1 MPMIEIL
8 PNEDFWRGSYNVPS
22 VVDSKAYLYINNE
35 IFVEE
40 WGQFIKKKKEDP
52 NFLKSKWLM
61 EKSNSTW
68 EEKINS
74 LSNSEKIK
82 ACLEFK
88 KTADF
93 NRKKGKSW
101 RRLVEEFDKVRNLI
115 TCYNDKFYVYII
127 QTSFADVISVYLL
140 DENEIA
146 KISNALYFKLYKRI
160 RVSMRK
166 SLLMDF
172 EQTDEIE

>member
-1 MPMIEIL
+1 M
-8 PNEDFWRGSYNVPS
+8 
-22 VVDSKAYLYINNE
+22 
-35 IFVEE
+35 EE

-74 LSNSEKIK
+74 LSK
-82 ACLEFK
+82 FK
-88 KTADF
+88 KTAYI

-115 TCYNDKFYVYII
+115 I
-127 QTSFADVISVYLL
+127 VIMI
-140 DENEIA
+140 N
-146 KISNALYFKLYKRI
+146 
-160 RVSMRK
+160 SM
-166 SLLMDF
+166 S
-172 EQTDEIE
+172 I